1 MCLEDQDGYIDFFV
15 DQVLTEAKERME
27 GKLCQEPQKKRSFSP
42 DMDKES
48 DDLFERLIE
57 DTKPADDDDE
67 PYLKTSS
74 IMDQMARKHY
84 CLDDDDDDDE
94 DDTAG
99 IELPKYGDDD
109 DDDFIGRY

>member
-1 MCLEDQDGYIDFFV
+1 
-15 DQVLTEAKERME
+15 
-27 GKLCQEPQKKRSFSP
+27 
-42 DMDKES
+42 
-48 DDLFERLIE
+48 
-57 DTKPADDDDE
+57 
-67 PYLKTSS
+67 
-74 IMDQMARKHY
+74 MARKHY

>member
-1 MCLEDQDGYIDFFV
+1 
-15 DQVLTEAKERME
+15 
-27 GKLCQEPQKKRSFSP
+27 
-42 DMDKES
+42 
-48 DDLFERLIE
+48 
-57 DTKPADDDDE
+57 
-67 PYLKTSS
+67 
-74 IMDQMARKHY
+74 MDQMARKHY